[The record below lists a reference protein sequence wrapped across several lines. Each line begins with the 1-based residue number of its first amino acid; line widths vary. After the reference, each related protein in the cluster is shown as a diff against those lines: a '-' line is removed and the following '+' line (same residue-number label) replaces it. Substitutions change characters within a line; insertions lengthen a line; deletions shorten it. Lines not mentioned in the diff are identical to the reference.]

1 MIKLTACAAVARG
14 PRAGP
19 GREPEMILSRRPSE
33 SQAAVRARPGRATAD
48 ISDPE
53 RWDDR
58 GTLVN
63 HDFCFS
69 GLPDLEAGKLV
80 LNS

>member
-1 MIKLTACAAVARG
+1 
-14 PRAGP
+14 
-19 GREPEMILSRRPSE
+19 MILSRRPSE

-63 HDFCFS
+63 HDFCF
-69 GLPDLEAGKLV
+69 LPDLEAGKLV